1 MPNTRRAPPLP
12 PIERR
17 RAIVEAILPLLLTR
31 GPAAT
36 TKELAAAAGV
46 AEGTLFSV
54 FEGKHALV
62 FAAIAHRLD
71 ADRLNA
77 DLAHVDRD
85 APLRVKLAAA
95 ADAVRPTLEDV
106 RALAAT
112 AHGLPHPARGRG
124 NEPAVVERWHAT
136 LRASLEDLVA
146 PHADELRLPP
156 ARVAA
161 LFAGLLFASGV
172 LGSAADP
179 FSVTD
184 LVDVLLDGVRA
195 RTATGDTA
203 CC

>member
-1 MPNTRRAPPLP
+1 
-12 PIERR
+12 
-17 RAIVEAILPLLLTR
+17 
-31 GPAAT
+31 
-36 TKELAAAAGV
+36 
-46 AEGTLFSV
+46 
-54 FEGKHALV
+54 
-62 FAAIAHRLD
+62 
-71 ADRLNA
+71 
-77 DLAHVDRD
+77 
-85 APLRVKLAAA
+85 
-95 ADAVRPTLEDV
+95 
-106 RALAAT
+106 
-112 AHGLPHPARGRG
+112 
-124 NEPAVVERWHAT
+124 VVERWHAT

-195 RTATGDTA
+195 RTATGVPA